1 MQQFDQEQ
9 GGNYKE
15 GLYDPIASA
24 PRIDVATALQAPAR
38 EHYRQH
44 GWLSVKGLLDQAELV
59 RAKAA
64 IDDLVNGKVPLFSG
78 VSYERAYSDILT
90 SLSPQQRYD
99 AVRKLYDFVPYED
112 RLATIAL
119 GERIT
124 SICRHL
130 IERDVRLFQDMAL
143 LKPPRGGREKPW
155 HQDHAFFN
163 YPLGTRIVGVWI
175 AVDEAT
181 IANGCMQVLDGGHL
195 LGPIHHFRRRDW
207 QICDTEMEGRQS
219 IAFPLEPGD
228 GMFFDGLL
236 PHGTPSN
243 NSAQRRRALQFHY
256 MDADAHAADE
266 AERLA
271 LFGGE
276 GAGATC

>member
-1 MQQFDQEQ
+1 MLQFDQEQ
-9 GGNYKE
+9 GGVYQD
-15 GLYDPIASA
+15 GLYDPQETA
-24 PRIDVATALQAPAR
+24 PRIDIAQALTPQSR
-38 EHYRQH
+38 DHYRQH
-44 GWLSVKGLLDQAELV
+44 GWLSVKGLLDQRELDA
-59 RAKAA
+59 AKAA
-64 IDDLVNGKVPLFSG
+64 IDDLIYGRVPVFSG
-78 VSYERAYSDILT
+78 VSYEKSHSGNIEAMSAEE
-90 SLSPQQRYD
+90 RYD
-99 AVRKLYDFVPYED
+99 AVRKLYDFVPHEE
-112 RLATIAL
+112 RLASIAL

-130 IERDVRLFQDMAL
+130 LERDVRLFQDMAL

-155 HQDHAFFN
+155 HQDHAFFD

-195 LGPIHHFRRRDW
+195 AGPIHHFRRRDW
-207 QICDTEMEGRQS
+207 QICDTDMMGRKS
-219 IAFPLEPGD
+219 VAFPLEPGD

-256 MDADAHAADE
+256 MDQQAQPADA

-271 LFGGE
+271 IFGGE

>member
-1 MQQFDQEQ
+1 MLQFDQEQ
-9 GGNYKE
+9 GGSYVND
-15 GLYDPIASA
+15 LYDPEGIA
-24 PRIDVATALQAPAR
+24 PRVDVATALTGGSR
-38 EHYRQH
+38 DHYRQH
-44 GWLSVKGLLDQAELV
+44 GWLSVKGLLDQTQVEN
-59 RAKAA
+59 AKAA
-64 IDDLVNGKVPLFSG
+64 IDDLVGGRVPLFSG
-78 VSYERAYSDILT
+78 VSYEKSYQDNIATMSADE
-90 SLSPQQRYD
+90 RYD
-99 AVRKLYDFVPYED
+99 AVRKLHDFVTYED
-112 RLATIAL
+112 RLASIAL
-119 GERIT
+119 GETIN

-130 IERDVRLFQDMAL
+130 VERDVRMFQDMAL

-155 HQDHAFFN
+155 HQDHAFFD

-195 LGPIHHFRRRDW
+195 AGPMHHFRRRDW
-207 QICDTEMEGRQS
+207 QICDTDMIGRRS
-219 IAFPLEPGD
+219 VAFPLEPGD

-243 NSAQRRRALQFHY
+243 SSSQRRRALQFHY
-256 MDADAHAADE
+256 MDQQAQPADQ

-271 LFGGE
+271 IFGGE